1 MQVTTIGLD
10 LAKSVLQVH
19 GEDAQGQVRVRKRLR
34 RAQVLR
40 WFANTPACLIGME
53 ACGGAH
59 YWARALTGLGH
70 TVRIMPPQY
79 VRPFVRTNKSD
90 ARDAQA
96 ICRAV
101 RAPDMTFVP
110 LASLA
115 EQDLQA
121 VHRIRTR
128 LLKERT
134 ALCNQTRGLLLE
146 YGLAVPKGVGR
157 LRTQL
162 RAWLGAPPTEMTPAR
177 LRMVQEQYSELLTK
191 DAKLAD
197 YTLRIEAAVKTDPVG
212 QRLLAVPGIGPL
224 SASGLL
230 LKARQYAGLAN
241 GRGLAVLL
249 GLTPRHEG
257 TGGTLR
263 MLGISKRG
271 DRYLRSLLMH
281 GARAVAARVAAK
293 TDPVSR
299 WLAALIA
306 RRGVHKACVALANK
320 NARIAFAL
328 IVSGEA
334 YQVTRAAGGVNA

>member
-10 LAKSVLQVH
+10 LAKSVFQVH
-19 GEDAQGQVRVRKRLR
+19 GEDAQGHVWVRKRLR
-34 RAQVLR
+34 RTQVLH
-40 WFANTPACLIGME
+40 WFANTPACLIGIE
-53 ACGGAH
+53 ASGGAH
-59 YWARALTGLGH
+59 YWARVLGGLGH

-79 VRPFVRTNKSD
+79 VRPFVKTNKSD
-90 ARDAQA
+90 VRDAQA

-101 RAPDMTFVP
+101 GEPDMTFVP
-110 LASLA
+110 VASQA
-115 EQDLQA
+115 NQDL
-121 VHRIRTR
+121 HRMRTR

-146 YGLAVPKGVGR
+146 YGLAVAKGVGR

-162 RAWLGAPPTEMTPAR
+162 RAWLGAPPVEMTPAL
-177 LRMVQEQYSELLTK
+177 LRIVQDQYSELQAK
-191 DAKLAD
+191 DDKLAD
-197 YTLRIEAAVKTDPVG
+197 YTMRIEAAVKTDPVG
-212 QRLLAVPGIGPL
+212 QRLLAVPGLGPR

-230 LKARQYAGLAN
+230 IKVRQLAGVDN
-241 GRGLAVLL
+241 GRGLATLL

-271 DRYLRSLLMH
+271 DRYLRSLLIH
-281 GARAVAARVAAK
+281 GARAVAARVTDK

-299 WLAALIA
+299 WLANLIA
-306 RRGVHKACVALANK
+306 RRGMNKACVALANK

-328 IVSGEA
+328 IASGKA
-334 YQVTRAAGGVNA
+334 YQVARAGGGAGV